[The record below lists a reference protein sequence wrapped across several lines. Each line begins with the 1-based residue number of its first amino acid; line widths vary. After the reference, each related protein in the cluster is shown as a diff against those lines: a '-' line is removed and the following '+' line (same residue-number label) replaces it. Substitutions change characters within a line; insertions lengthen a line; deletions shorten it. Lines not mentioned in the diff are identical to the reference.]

1 MNTFEFSAIYWDL
14 YLNLEADLIK
24 MSDYIAF
31 CDENK
36 PTFSIELLKQLLA
49 IGSEFDIVCKSY
61 CELLGE
67 LSKIENRVQDKHKDI
82 LFYAAVFSQEKPS
95 IFEEVVQVKV
105 APDYFTMPMDTWK
118 CNPQEHR
125 NPKLNCAP
133 EWWWAYT
140 QNKHNRN
147 GVISE
152 YAGQEQPLG
161 EKTYKSQ
168 YIGKQLFQLASLE
181 HVIDALASLFIL
193 EMYYYKDLAT
203 VHNIDVT
210 IPQKPS
216 RMFYLLDWETHIVPM
231 YDVVSVNSTLKFE
244 RKPSK
249 KDLEIFTK

>member
-61 CELLGE
+61 CEFLGE

-82 LFYAAVFSQEKPS
+82 LFYAAVFSQERPS

-140 QNKHNRN
+140 K
-147 GVISE
+147 
-152 YAGQEQPLG
+152 
-161 EKTYKSQ
+161 
-168 YIGKQLFQLASLE
+168 
-181 HVIDALASLFIL
+181 
-193 EMYYYKDLAT
+193 
-203 VHNIDVT
+203 
-210 IPQKPS
+210 
-216 RMFYLLDWETHIVPM
+216 
-231 YDVVSVNSTLKFE
+231 
-244 RKPSK
+244 
-249 KDLEIFTK
+249 